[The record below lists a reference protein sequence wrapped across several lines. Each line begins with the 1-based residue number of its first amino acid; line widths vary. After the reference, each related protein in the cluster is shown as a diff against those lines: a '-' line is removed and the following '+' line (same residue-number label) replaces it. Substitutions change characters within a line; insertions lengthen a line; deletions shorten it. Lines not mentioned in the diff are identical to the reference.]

1 MKHKNTLSG
10 HGVDS
15 ANAPGQARIHPSPE
29 AGCSAWQPMDTAPR
43 DGRPIIILVEWPS
56 GAKRVMGAIRNFRG
70 SELEWDVLDDRRMGI
85 YAVSQVDER
94 IVKAW
99 QPMPELPN
107 ASREA

>member
-1 MKHKNTLSG
+1 
-10 HGVDS
+10 
-15 ANAPGQARIHPSPE
+15 
-29 AGCSAWQPMDTAPR
+29 
-43 DGRPIIILVEWPS
+43 
-56 GAKRVMGAIRNFRG
+56 MGAIRNFRG